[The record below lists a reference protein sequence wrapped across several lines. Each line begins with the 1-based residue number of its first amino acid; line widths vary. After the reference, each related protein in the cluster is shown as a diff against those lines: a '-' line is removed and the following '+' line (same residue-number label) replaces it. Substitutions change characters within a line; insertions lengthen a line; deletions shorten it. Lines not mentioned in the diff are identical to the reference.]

1 MKKLTTVLGVV
12 ICHYYMSV
20 LIIYYSVFVHEG
32 GRFRFLSA
40 FVVVFAQ

>member
-1 MKKLTTVLGVV
+1 
-12 ICHYYMSV
+12 MSV

-40 FVVVFAQ
+40 FVVVFAQQKTFSACLANSSHCAA